1 VADLL
6 EKASAWLEDQ
16 RVRHMTQTVVYQR
29 GSDTVE
35 LAATIG
41 TTVFQVDDGA
51 GALLRVEARDYL
63 IRASDLV
70 LGGTP
75 VLPQRGDRIRETQS
89 TQVFVYEVVAPGDE
103 PCWRYSDPYRRTL
116 RVHTKQIDQE
126 TTP

>member
-1 VADLL
+1 MADLL
-6 EKASAWLEDQ
+6 DKASAWLEDQ

-29 GSDTVE
+29 GSDTVNVP
-35 LAATIG
+35 ATIG

-63 IRASDLV
+63 VRANDLV
-70 LGGTP
+70 LGSTP
-75 VLPQRGDRIRETQS
+75 VLPQRGDRIRETQG
-89 TQVFVYEVVAPGDE
+89 TRVFVYEVVAPGDE